1 MKNAIDK
8 NDLLESVLEP
18 LGDISEVVLVPENLA
33 DEELLAV
40 DIVIIKLLINLLE
53 HGDPLKDVN
62 SIEVIAKVS
71 GPKMRNKSNDL
82 QVVRVLPN
90 ILFVLLKVKL

>member
-1 MKNAIDK
+1 MCYLKNTIDK
-8 NDLLESVLEP
+8 NNLLESVLEP

-40 DIVIIKLLINLLE
+40 DIVIIELLINLLE
-53 HGDPLKDVN
+53 HGDPLQDVHG
-62 SIEVIAKVS
+62 IEVIAEVS

-82 QVVRVLPN
+82 QVVCFL
-90 ILFVLLKVKL
+90 IFCLFC